1 VGFLH
6 LARHNSQQGND
17 ASKGYSSF
25 LKNDNRRAVGQRGD
39 CCLSAGPHPV
49 QPAFPREHNQ
59 GR

>member
-39 CCLSAGPHPV
+39 CCLSARPHPAMCDIFR
-49 QPAFPREHNQ
+49 PD
-59 GR
+59 